1 MKVIANLPMKQ
12 TSSAKKRRSTGAWAT
27 TSTSCA
33 ASRRFIYSGRRPK
46 LTGLPR
52 GARGDW
58 TDVVDRYDELC
69 KTYHDELSELF
80 RVKSEVNGVISRVED
95 PKLRELLVLRYCR
108 YFSWDRIASTMGY
121 EPRWIHALHA
131 RALRC
136 VDHIL
141 DQ

>member
-1 MKVIANLPMKQ
+1 LFPRGHAADLFWPRSRQGMGHYLDEL
-12 TSSAKKRRSTGAWAT
+12 RRLEAL
-27 TSTSCA
+27 
-33 ASRRFIYSGRRPK
+33 IYSGRRPK

-69 KTYHDELSELF
+69 KAYHDELSELF